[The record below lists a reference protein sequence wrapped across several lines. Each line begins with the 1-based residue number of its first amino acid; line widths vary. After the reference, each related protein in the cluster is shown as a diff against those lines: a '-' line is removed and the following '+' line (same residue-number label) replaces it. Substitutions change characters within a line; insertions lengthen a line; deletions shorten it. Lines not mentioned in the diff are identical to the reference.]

1 AVPGNIASIKAE
13 LTFIEFD
20 GIEKYAAK
28 HPRAARY
35 LASIRGQEEMKDIDK
50 AALKKL
56 CQSTGVE
63 VSESKG
69 KVIITDGHVLAFLQ
83 VLDRRRYQLELVK
96 DKPERFV
103 AASRKAIK

>member
-1 AVPGNIASIKAE
+1 MKAEVIAAIKAE

-20 GIEKYAAK
+20 GIGQYAAK

-35 LASIRGQEEMKDIDK
+35 LASIRAQEEMKNIDK

-56 CQSTGVE
+56 CKITGVD

-69 KVIITDGHVLAFLQ
+69 KVFIADGHEMAFLQ

-96 DKPERFV
+96 DKPEKFV
-103 AASRKAIK
+103 AASRKPIK